1 MRTIAIT
8 IDEALLARMDRLATG
23 NRSLVV
29 REAVAQYLTRRERE
43 AAETEEDA
51 ILRRHR
57 RRLARETAA
66 LVRVQGSIDSST
78 R

>member
-1 MRTIAIT
+1 MKTIAIT
-8 IDEALLARMDRLATG
+8 IDEDLLGRMDRLGGG

-29 REAVAQYLTRRERE
+29 REAVAQYVVRRERE
-43 AAETEEDA
+43 AAEAEEDA
-51 ILRRHR
+51 VVRRHR

-66 LVRVQGSIDSST
+66 LVRGQAK

>member
-1 MRTIAIT
+1 MKTIAIT
-8 IDEALLARMDRLATG
+8 IDEALLERMDRVAAG

-29 REAVAQYLTRRERE
+29 REAVAQYVTRRERE

-51 ILRRHR
+51 ALRRHR
-57 RRLARETAA
+57 RRLARETTA
-66 LVRVQGSIDSST
+66 LVRAQAK